1 MKKRTELISLSARLP
16 VCDEDPVP
24 LRRMESA
31 GSKLKFWCFNS
42 CAEVRFSGLEEE
54 IKKRTMCRLALHVD
68 LQTSDIKGILKN
80 VLRGTAL
87 AC

>member
-1 MKKRTELISLSARLP
+1 MKKHTDPISLSARLP
-16 VCDEDPVP
+16 VCDKDPVP
-24 LRRMESA
+24 LRRMES
-31 GSKLKFWCFNS
+31 GGLQLKFWCLNS
-42 CAEVRFSGLEEE
+42 CAEMRLSGLEEE

-68 LQTSDIKGILKN
+68 LQTSDIKGVLRN